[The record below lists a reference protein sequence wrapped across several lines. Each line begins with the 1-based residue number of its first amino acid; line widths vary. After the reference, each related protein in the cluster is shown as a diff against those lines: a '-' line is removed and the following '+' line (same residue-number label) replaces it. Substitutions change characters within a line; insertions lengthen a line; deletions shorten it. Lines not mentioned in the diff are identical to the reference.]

1 MKHQNE
7 SSREG
12 EKMDITTL
20 GIDLAKNLFQVH
32 GVDGQG
38 RTVVQRQLRRAQ
50 LLTFVVQLR
59 PCLVAMEAC
68 GSAHYWAREIAKRGH
83 QVRLM
88 SPRFVRPYV
97 KSNKNDARDA
107 EAICEAVG
115 RPSMRFVAV
124 KSQAQQDMLAL
135 HRVRSLLIR
144 ERTALMNQMRG
155 LLAEY
160 GIVVAQGAAP
170 LRRALSLLL
179 EERDNGVSELLREL
193 LGEMSE
199 RLRLM
204 EERLK
209 RYDLRIAEFARADE
223 RAGRLMAVAGVGPLT
238 ATALIAAVGNARQF
252 RSGRELSA
260 WLGLVPRQHSSG
272 GRSVLLGIS
281 KRGDRYLR
289 TLLIHGARATLRFA
303 ARKRDPRS
311 RWISAIEGTTRHEY
325 RGGGIGQQE
334 RARAVGAA
342 RAQRGLPRPGR
353 RLKRAP
359 GTKPAEG
366 VAKVVCQ
373 ADGEPVGPAPF
384 KPVELSGH

>member
-1 MKHQNE
+1 
-7 SSREG
+7 
-12 EKMDITTL
+12 MDIRTL
-20 GIDLAKNLFQVH
+20 GIDLAKNVFQVH
-32 GVDGQG
+32 GVDGKG
-38 RTVVQRQLRRAQ
+38 RTVVQRQFRRRQLLPFIAQ
-50 LLTFVVQLR
+50 LQ

-68 GSAHYWAREIAKRGH
+68 GSAHYWAREIAQRGH

-88 SPRFVRPYV
+88 SPRFVQPYV

-124 KSQAQQDMLAL
+124 KSQVQQDMLAL
-135 HRVRSLLIR
+135 HRVRSLLVR

-160 GIVVAQGAAP
+160 GIVITQGAVP
-170 LRRALSLLL
+170 LRRALVQIL
-179 EERDNGVSELLREL
+179 EPQNHGVSELLREL

-199 RLRLM
+199 RLHFI
-204 EERLK
+204 EDRLK
-209 RYDLRIAEFARADE
+209 GYDLRIAEFARADE
-223 RAGRLMAVAGVGPLT
+223 RAGRLMAVEGVGPLT

-272 GRSVLLGIS
+272 GRGVLLGIS

-311 RWISAIEGTTRHEY
+311 RWISAMRERRGTNIAAVALANKNARVLWALLAHNQDY
-325 RGGGIGQQE
+325 R
-334 RARAVGAA
+334 ALGAA
-342 RAQRGLPRPGR
+342 
-353 RLKRAP
+353 
-359 GTKPAEG
+359 
-366 VAKVVCQ
+366 
-373 ADGEPVGPAPF
+373 
-384 KPVELSGH
+384 

>member
-1 MKHQNE
+1 MGWTQPSLFNTAFAWAKMVENHHNKE
-7 SSREG
+7 AREG
-12 EKMDITTL
+12 PEMDVRTL

-38 RTVVQRQLRRAQ
+38 RTVLERQLRRRQ
-50 LLTFVVQLR
+50 LLQFVAQLR

-68 GSAHYWAREIAKRGH
+68 GGAHYWAREIAKRGH
-83 QVRLM
+83 EVRLM

-135 HRVRSLLIR
+135 HRVRSLLIG

-160 GIVVAQGAAP
+160 GIVVTQGVAP
-170 LRRALSLLL
+170 LRRALALILGDH
-179 EERDNGVSELLREL
+179 ENGISQLLREL
-193 LGEMSE
+193 LAEMSE
-199 RLRLM
+199 RLRWL

-209 RYDLRIAEFARADE
+209 RYDQRIAECARTDE
-223 RAGRLMAVAGVGPLT
+223 RAGRLMAVEGVGPLT

-272 GRSVLLGIS
+272 GRSALLGIS

-289 TLLIHGARATLRFA
+289 TLLIHGGRAALRFA

-311 RWISAIEGTTRHEY
+311 RWIEAVRERRGANIAAVALANKNARVLWALLARNEDY
-325 RGGGIGQQE
+325 RLP
-334 RARAVGAA
+334 AA
-342 RAQRGLPRPGR
+342 A
-353 RLKRAP
+353 
-359 GTKPAEG
+359 
-366 VAKVVCQ
+366 
-373 ADGEPVGPAPF
+373 
-384 KPVELSGH
+384 

>member
-7 SSREG
+7 SAREG
-12 EKMDITTL
+12 AKMDITTL

-135 HRVRSLLIR
+135 HRVRSLLVR

-160 GIVVAQGAAP
+160 GIVITQGAVP
-170 LRRALSLLL
+170 LRRALVQIL
-179 EERDNGVSELLREL
+179 EARDHGVNELLREL

-199 RLRLM
+199 RLRFI
-204 EERLK
+204 EDRLK

-223 RAGRLMAVAGVGPLT
+223 RAGRLMAVEGVGPLT

-311 RWISAIEGTTRHEY
+311 RWISAMRERRGTNIAAVALANKNARVLWALIAHNEDY
-325 RGGGIGQQE
+325 R
-334 RARAVGAA
+334 VPAA
-342 RAQRGLPRPGR
+342 A
-353 RLKRAP
+353 
-359 GTKPAEG
+359 
-366 VAKVVCQ
+366 
-373 ADGEPVGPAPF
+373 
-384 KPVELSGH
+384 